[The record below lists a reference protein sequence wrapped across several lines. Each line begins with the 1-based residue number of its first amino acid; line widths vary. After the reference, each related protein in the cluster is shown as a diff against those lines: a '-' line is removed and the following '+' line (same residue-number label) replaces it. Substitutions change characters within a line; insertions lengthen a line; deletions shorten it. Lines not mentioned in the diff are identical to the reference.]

1 MNPLQKKCLMASGGL
16 HFLLLCSVLF
26 GAAFRSR
33 EPVEV
38 VKTAEFVPAANIE
51 SVLRS
56 RAGTP
61 PVPRPPAPAPVVEV
75 KTVVDPPPISSPPKP
90 PVPEIKS
97 PKPAPTPDPPPVTK
111 KVSPVPVKL
120 TEVVR
125 PVPGT
130 ATIPVA
136 PSATKSTVKVTLENL
151 KVRGG
156 EKSATKPA
164 TKPATGHLAQ
174 AHQVQH
180 PAVGRV
186 SDLVANLQRN
196 LAHSTAVGTSEGASD
211 EAAADYGLLVVA
223 LYQNAWIVPQDLVDS
238 GVVAQATVTIGRDGR
253 VTDAR
258 LTKSSGKAA
267 LDKSIQSALRGVKVM
282 PPFPPADKEKERTF
296 IIDFNLKAKRL
307 LG

>member
-1 MNPLQKKCLMASGGL
+1 MMNPLQKKCLLASGGL
-16 HFLLLCSVLF
+16 HGLLLCSVLF

-33 EPVEV
+33 DKVEV
-38 VKTAEFVPAANIE
+38 VRPAEFISAANIE
-51 SVLRS
+51 SLLRTKT
-56 RAGTP
+56 GTP
-61 PVPRPPAPAPVVEV
+61 PLPRPPVPQVEV
-75 KTVVDPPPISSPPKP
+75 KPVVDPLPAPPTPKP
-90 PVPEIKS
+90 PLAEVKP
-97 PKPAPTPDPPPVTK
+97 PKPAPTPDSPPVTK
-111 KVSPVPVKL
+111 KISPVPVKL

-125 PVPGT
+125 PVPG
-130 ATIPVA
+130 AETIPIA
-136 PSATKSTVKVTLENL
+136 SAGTKPSVKVSLENL

-164 TKPATGHLAQ
+164 TKLDTGHLAQ

-186 SDLVANLQRN
+186 SDVLANLQRN
-196 LAHSTAVGTSEGASD
+196 LAHSTAVGTSDGASN
-211 EAAADYGLLVVA
+211 EATADYGLLVVA
-223 LYQNAWIVPQDLVDS
+223 LYQAAWIVPQDVADS
-238 GVVAQATVTIGRDGR
+238 GIVAQATVTIGRDGR

-267 LDKSIQSALRGVKVM
+267 LDKSIQSALRGVKVVA
-282 PPFPPADKEKERTF
+282 PFPPADKEKERTF